1 MRFLSVAFFVGFLM
15 ASAVGFGQQK
25 PALTNAKLNKY
36 VQYFNKLDTE
46 TVKNYVDNAN
56 AAEWIPRNVPLFEC
70 PDSAIESSYY
80 FRWWTFRKHIV
91 QTPDGFIVT
100 EFIIPENW

>member
-1 MRFLSVAFFVGFLM
+1 MKFFRVVFSVGFLL
-15 ASAVGFGQQK
+15 AWGVVFAQQK
-25 PALTNAKLNKY
+25 PVLSNNKLNKY

-46 TVKNYVDNAN
+46 TVKNYVDNAH
-56 AAEWIPRNVPLFEC
+56 AAEWMSAQIPLFEC

-80 FRWWTFRKHIV
+80 FRWWTFRKHIT

-100 EFIIPENW
+100 EFIIP